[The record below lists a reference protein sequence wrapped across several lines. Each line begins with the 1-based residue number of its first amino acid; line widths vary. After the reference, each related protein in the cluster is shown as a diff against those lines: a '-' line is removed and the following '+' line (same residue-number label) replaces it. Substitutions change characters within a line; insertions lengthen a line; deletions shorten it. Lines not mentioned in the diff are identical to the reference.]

1 MKSGKPGDRKHAR
14 GNPPSKIMQSAK
26 NEWDFQIGKAVDIGT
41 GKTSLPIRP
50 EKVALGKKL
59 AADPDYPSKP
69 SMRQLARI
77 LIDKL

>member
-14 GNPPSKIMQSAK
+14 RKPPSKKKQSAK

-41 GKTSLPIRP
+41 GKISPRIRS

-59 AADPDYPSKP
+59 AVDPDYPTKP
-69 SMRQLARI
+69 SMRRLARI

>member
-1 MKSGKPGDRKHAR
+1 
-14 GNPPSKIMQSAK
+14 MQSAK

-50 EKVALGKKL
+50 EKVVLGKKL